1 MIEPQGAR
9 RLSLVCDPIIG
20 ISVIQE
26 QCNGMSRYSIHA
38 GILEELKDKFIK
50 AIEENWDQEEFNR
63 FLSHPLTRIEKYRPQ
78 TLEEI
83 VSHEDLNDLLK
94 RSSSTFIVL

>member
-26 QCNGMSRYSIHA
+26 QSQEPSI
-38 GILEELKDKFIK
+38 DKTKLIIK
-50 AIEENWDQEEFNR
+50 LINWEIKCSTHSDIVIPIVIQKKCRNSF
-63 FLSHPLTRIEKYRPQ
+63 FLIA
-78 TLEEI
+78 
-83 VSHEDLNDLLK
+83 
-94 RSSSTFIVL
+94 